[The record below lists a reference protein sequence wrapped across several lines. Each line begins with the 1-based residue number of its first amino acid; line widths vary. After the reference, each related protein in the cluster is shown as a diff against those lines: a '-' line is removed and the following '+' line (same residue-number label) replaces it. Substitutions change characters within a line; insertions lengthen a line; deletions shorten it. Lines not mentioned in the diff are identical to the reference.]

1 MEKIKTLKRG
11 QVLVNAAM
19 KLFKPVPVACIF
31 FALTH
36 SQVLAHDSSVNKSQ
50 VSTMTDAQAIEHS
63 MKKLFDKPEAPLSVA
78 PISIEGDYAVAG
90 WIQSGKG
97 GRALLKKEKGKWSIQ
112 VCGGDGL
119 KNSSALVQTGMS
131 STNAERLAKKVQM
144 SEAKLNADQLK
155 KLSMFE
161 GVVKVD
167 GASHGAHSTSQDHHT
182 QPNKH

>member
-1 MEKIKTLKRG
+1 MKLKHL
-11 QVLVNAAM
+11 VLLAALMGSAAM
-19 KLFKPVPVACIF
+19 AHDHPVAK
-31 FALTH
+31 ASH
-36 SQVLAHDSSVNKSQ
+36 A
-50 VSTMTDAQAIEHS
+50 MPDAQAIEHS

-97 GRALLKKEKGKWSIQ
+97 GRALLKKEKGQWSIQ

-131 STNAERLAKKVQM
+131 TTTADRLVKKVQLA
-144 SEAKLNADQLK
+144 EAKLSADQLK

-167 GASHGAHSTSQDHHT
+167 QGQHGTHGAREAYAAY
-182 QPNKH
+182 PKH